1 MMSAFVEKAM
11 SIAIGISNAAY
22 ERGRKEGSLERIT
35 AARNELRAHLEAREA
50 VTEKLAEA
58 LTRISKIPNQPF
70 GHDYEEIDDAR
81 MIALMVLQAY
91 DEASK
96 T

>member
-1 MMSAFVEKAM
+1 MMSAFVEKAKEYL
-11 SIAIGISNAAY
+11 SNATGAAFRQ
-22 ERGRKEGSLERIT
+22 EWELFDKECEAFS
-35 AARNELRAHLEAREA
+35 AHLEAREA
-50 VTEKLAEA
+50 VTRQLAEA
-58 LTRISKIPNQPF
+58 LTIISKIPNQPF

-81 MIALMVLQAY
+81 VIALMALQAY

>member
-1 MMSAFVEKAM
+1 MMSAFVDKAM
-11 SIAIGISNAAY
+11 SIAGALRSMDH
-22 ERGRKEGSLERIT
+22 R
-35 AARNELRAHLEAREA
+35 ELRAHLEAREA
-50 VTEKLAEA
+50 VMRQLAEA

-81 MIALMVLQAY
+81 VIALMALQAY

-96 T
+96 